1 MIKQEWRKQEKN
13 YYAPSECPQVIEIP
27 GFNYFCISGKGNP
40 NHAFFAE
47 YVGTLYTLSYAVK
60 MDLKKKNIPGQPDY
74 TVYPLEGVWQL
85 ENDTPLS
92 PNGILNKDA
101 LIFNLMIRQ
110 PDTVSK
116 EYAQEILKHVKK
128 KKANPLWEQV
138 KFEHLTDG
146 LCVQALHIGSYDRE
160 AESFAQMEIFAAQQ
174 GRIRTGMDHREI
186 YLSDARKT
194 TPEKLRTILRFQVQ

>member
-1 MIKQEWRKQEKN
+1 MEKTGKELLCSFGMSAGHRNSRIQLFLHLRKRK
-13 YYAPSECPQVIEIP
+13 SEPR
-27 GFNYFCISGKGNP
+27 
-40 NHAFFAE
+40 FFAE

-74 TVYPLEGVWQL
+74 TVYPLEGVWQF

-116 EYAQEILKHVKK
+116 EYAQEILEHVKK
-128 KKANPLWEQV
+128 KKANPLWDQV
-138 KFEHLTDG
+138 KFEHMTDG

-174 GRIRTGMDHREI
+174 GRIRTGMDPPGNLPVGCTQNH
-186 YLSDARKT
+186 
-194 TPEKLRTILRFQVQ
+194 P